1 MAHVIKH
8 ANFELYK
15 QISGNVDILLVSE
28 TKIDDRFTQGQFA
41 IDGFSVA
48 FKLHCNFLGGRQM
61 LFVREDRYSI

>member
-15 QISGNVDILLVSE
+15 QISGNVDILIVSE

-41 IDGFSVA
+41 IDGFMSH
-48 FKLHCNFLGGRQM
+48 L
-61 LFVREDRYSI
+61 S

>member
-48 FKLHCNFLGGRQM
+48 FKLDCNFLGGRQM

>member
-41 IDGFSVA
+41 IDGFSVVS
-48 FKLHCNFLGGRQM
+48 KLDCNFLGGRQM
-61 LFVREDRYSI
+61 LFVREDRCSI